1 MKSLITKVHA
11 LYSYVTEQ
19 YSSIDIFVIVQLLK
33 AIGQKMT
40 TLSLFDEE
48 SELRL
53 SDQIHQLLLGR
64 ILSGQMKAGDIV
76 AEKKL
81 ALELGVSRTPVH
93 DALRDLIKD
102 GFIHQE
108 KNKRPV
114 VTGFSVDE
122 VYDIF
127 DIRILLEGEACY
139 RAATRIDRTT
149 LANLRQSADD
159 LVAAQKDESWLAMW
173 AQFDDEFHDAIAKAC
188 GSKRLHQDIIKHRLS
203 HRSLNIQ
210 ANSPYSFSNSL
221 QEHIVI
227 LNHLDARDA
236 ASAKNAMQNHIRES
250 QILFVSQFS

>member
-1 MKSLITKVHA
+1 
-11 LYSYVTEQ
+11 
-19 YSSIDIFVIVQLLK
+19 
-33 AIGQKMT
+33 MT
-40 TLSLFDEE
+40 NLPIFDED

-64 ILSGQMKAGDIV
+64 ILSGEMKAGDIV

-81 ALELGVSRTPVH
+81 ATELGVSRTPVH

-102 GFIHQE
+102 GFIYQE

-114 VTGFSVDE
+114 IKGFSVDE

-139 RAATRIDRTT
+139 RAATRIDRAT
-149 LANLRQSADD
+149 LARLRQSADELNSAD
-159 LVAAQKDESWLAMW
+159 KDQRWLSIW
-173 AQFDDEFHDAIAKAC
+173 AQFDDDFHDSIAKAS

-203 HRSLNIQ
+203 HRALNIQ
-210 ANSPYSFSNSL
+210 AKSPYSFSNSL

-227 LNHLDARDA
+227 LDHLDSRD
-236 ASAKNAMQNHIRES
+236 SEQAKIAMQNHIRES
-250 QILFVSQFS
+250 QILFVSQFSS

>member
-1 MKSLITKVHA
+1 MTGI
-11 LYSYVTEQ
+11 Q
-19 YSSIDIFVIVQLLK
+19 
-33 AIGQKMT
+33 MT
-40 TLSLFDEE
+40 TPVLFDDD

-114 VTGFSVDE
+114 ITGFSVDE

-139 RAATRIDRTT
+139 RAATRIDRVT
-149 LANLRQSADD
+149 LAKLRQCADELD
-159 LVAAQKDESWLAMW
+159 SAQKDQQWLNTW
-173 AQFDDEFHDAIAKAC
+173 AQFDDDFHDSIAKAS

-203 HRSLNIQ
+203 HRALNIQ
-210 ANSPYSFSNSL
+210 AKSPYSFHNSL
-221 QEHIVI
+221 QEHMVI
-227 LNHLDARDA
+227 LEHLDSRD
-236 ASAKNAMQNHIRES
+236 SEKAKQAMRNHIRES
-250 QILFVSQFS
+250 QILFVSQFSS